1 MTMAND
7 QRSQSTAQA
16 KEEEPILL
24 VRVILVGP
32 QQGVL
37 VVEDS
42 SGLLEGDAVLPEVR
56 GGFPRVPFEPKPF
69 QACSSVP
76 TT

>member
-1 MTMAND
+1 
-7 QRSQSTAQA
+7 
-16 KEEEPILL
+16 
-24 VRVILVGP
+24 
-32 QQGVL
+32 
-37 VVEDS
+37 
-42 SGLLEGDAVLPEVR
+42 VLPEVR